1 MDLQQRN
8 HAPVNWARHTLIWL
22 TEKGRF
28 YAADHIMTQSWET
41 LDTKACPSKIWKKE
55 LILNPLIPGII
66 CRQPSAADNRLP
78 VLQPESLLA
87 GFSHWRCENGSRLRM
102 TASFETSAVHRSC
115 SPFDLCKPD
124 YHDRICR
131 AYPQLEAIFSI
142 AGRYGIKLGLF
153 GSTALEW
160 VTGYP
165 YRHRNSDL
173 DLCIRLT
180 KDADLYCFGKALIEL
195 ENRCSTRLDVE
206 VAIADG
212 YGIKLKELLSP
223 SRTVL
228 AKGLYD
234 VKLLEKNTIFS

>member
-8 HAPVNWARHTLIWL
+8 HTPVNWTRHTLIWL
-22 TEKGRF
+22 TEKGRS
-28 YAADHIMTQSWET
+28 YAADHIVTQSWET
-41 LDTKACPSKIWKKE
+41 LDTKACPSRIWKKE

-87 GFSHWRCENGSRLRM
+87 GFSHWRFEKGSRLRM
-102 TASFETSAVHRSC
+102 AASFETSSVHRSC

-124 YHDRICR
+124 YHDWLCR
-131 AYPQLEAIFSI
+131 AYPQLEPVFSI
-142 AGRYGIKLGLF
+142 ADQCGMELGLF

-165 YRHRNSDL
+165 YRNRNSDL

-180 KDADLYCFGKALIEL
+180 EDADLYRFGKALVKL
-195 ENRCSTRLDVE
+195 EDRCSTRLDVE

-234 VKLLEKNTIFS
+234 VKILEKNTVFS